1 MNITNLIPSP
11 WVILAFVLCVGGA
24 YVKGEMGGDDRGAAR
39 VQQAWTKAD
48 NDLLKWRQGRLE
60 QSRKDERELQAA
72 GDKEKE
78 ALRAQNDQLDSKYR
92 VAMREL
98 QQRPARPQPGA
109 PAVPQVAGAGTPSWG
124 TGAGLYRDD
133 SEFLTG
139 LADIAQRIR
148 NQRDSCY
155 RQYETARRKADAA
168 TAVSP

>member
-11 WVILAFVLCVGGA
+11 WVILAFILCVGGA
-24 YVKGEMGGDDRGAAR
+24 YVKGEMDGDDRGSAR

-72 GDKEKE
+72 ADKERE
-78 ALRAQNDQLDSKYR
+78 ALDAANQKLDDRLRA
-92 VAMREL
+92 AMREL
-98 QQRPARPQPGA
+98 RERPARPQPGA

-133 SEFLTG
+133 GEFLTG
-139 LADIAQRIR
+139 RADVAQRIR
-148 NQRDSCY
+148 NQRDACY
-155 RQYETARRKADAA
+155 RQYEAARRKADAA
-168 TAVSP
+168 PVVSP